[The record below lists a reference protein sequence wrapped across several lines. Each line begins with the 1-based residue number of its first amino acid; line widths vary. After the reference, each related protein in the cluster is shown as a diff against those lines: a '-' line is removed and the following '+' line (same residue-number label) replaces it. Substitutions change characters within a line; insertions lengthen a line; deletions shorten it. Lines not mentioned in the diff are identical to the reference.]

1 MCAIPPCQTFLK
13 LGDAMLYEIFM
24 LPFIIF
30 KYGFT
35 TMFWIT
41 LVGGIYAVLTG
52 NYISFR
58 SPIVRNKYNEDK

>member
-1 MCAIPPCQTFLK
+1 MQSLPARFY
-13 LGDAMLYEIFM
+13 GDDMLYEIFM

-41 LVGGIYAVLTG
+41 LVAGIYAVLTG
-52 NYISFR
+52 NYFTFR

>member
-1 MCAIPPCQTFLK
+1 
-13 LGDAMLYEIFM
+13 MLYEIFI

-35 TMFWIT
+35 TMFLIT
-41 LVGGIYAVLTG
+41 FVGGIYAVLTG
-52 NYISFR
+52 NYFTFR

>member
-1 MCAIPPCQTFLK
+1 
-13 LGDAMLYEIFM
+13 MLYEIFM
-24 LPFIIF
+24 LPFSIF

-35 TMFWIT
+35 LMFWIT